1 MRYKIATEGGF
12 LIQFDEEQRA
22 TLLNEVIDSSSG
34 KDGFSDALSSA
45 DWPLKHWEVCGLL
58 FEPECIT
65 HWALARK
72 TRVVATGKVRVEFT
86 NVSVTRIPLA
96 DVTQRV
102 GSQIWRNIVR
112 VRSGSGGRV
121 PSGTWRDMKL
131 AIGAIDPSS
140 LEALEELERQRDQS
154 NELIWIDRP
163 GVMVVAQQRDA
174 TGLALDAFDRSRD
187 LRKRILRRWAPSAEG
202 NRLTSF
208 LDGLTDVRVIEDQVI
223 TRDISAFDGATETR
237 HTVLGK
243 VFQLADRKLEVF
255 NVNRHKIEESL
266 GVDLLYFNETFNAWT
281 MVQYKLME
289 QSPQG
294 PSYRPDAAF
303 DRELRRMQQFR
314 TSNPDVGHVDHG
326 GVNYRLCG
334 DGFYFKLCTRVQLA
348 VLSGSLLPGMYLPRQ
363 FIEAMFADGLL
374 LGPKGGRV
382 VTFENTTRH
391 ITNTLFA
398 DLVRDGWIGTRGV
411 SSSRI
416 AEIVREALSVN
427 QSVVIARS
435 RPRQAAAD
443 PNGTLDALGLNI

>member
-1 MRYKIATEGGF
+1 MI
-12 LIQFDEEQRA
+12 
-22 TLLNEVIDSSSG
+22 
-34 KDGFSDALSSA
+34 
-45 DWPLKHWEVCGLL
+45 
-58 FEPECIT
+58 
-65 HWALARK
+65 
-72 TRVVATGKVRVEFT
+72 
-86 NVSVTRIPLA
+86 
-96 DVTQRV
+96 
-102 GSQIWRNIVR
+102 
-112 VRSGSGGRV
+112 
-121 PSGTWRDMKL
+121 
-131 AIGAIDPSS
+131 
-140 LEALEELERQRDQS
+140 
-154 NELIWIDRP
+154 
-163 GVMVVAQQRDA
+163 VAQQRDA

-187 LRKRILRRWAPSAEG
+187 LRKRILRRWSPSAEG

-266 GVDLLYFNETFNAWT
+266 GVDLLYFSETFNAWT

-391 ITNTLFA
+391 ITNTLFT
-398 DLVRDGWIGTRGV
+398 DLVRDGWIGTSGV